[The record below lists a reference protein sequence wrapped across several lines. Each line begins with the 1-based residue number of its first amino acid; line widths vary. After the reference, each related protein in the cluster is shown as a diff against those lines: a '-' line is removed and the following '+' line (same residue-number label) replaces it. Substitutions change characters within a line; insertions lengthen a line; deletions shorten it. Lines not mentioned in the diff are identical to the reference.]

1 MDAQEPT
8 FNDIPNIIGKLV
20 SKVDNIEKILVA
32 FKNEFEK
39 SGASK
44 DHVTMSVQEAA
55 DLLKV
60 KPSTIYYYAENNKI
74 PYTKKGKLIV
84 FFKDELLKWQE
95 AGRNTARV
103 FTQEEVHAEVMNNI
117 KRRPKRRRSLP
128 D

>member
-1 MDAQEPT
+1 MDAQETT

-20 SKVDNIEKILVA
+20 SKVDNIEKLLVA

-84 FFKDELLKWQE
+84 FFKDELLNWQE

-103 FTQEEVHAEVMNNI
+103 FTQEEVHAEVMKNI
-117 KRRPKRRRSLP
+117 KRRPKRRRELP
-128 D
+128 E